1 MKTKNK
7 KTNNIVNW
15 KNILITL
22 LKNKKTLKKTIKKW
36 ELFKH
41 IVVMIMR

>member
-1 MKTKNK
+1 MTKNNNLMKTKNK

-22 LKNKKTLKKTIKKW
+22 LKLKK
-36 ELFKH
+36 H
-41 IVVMIMR
+41 